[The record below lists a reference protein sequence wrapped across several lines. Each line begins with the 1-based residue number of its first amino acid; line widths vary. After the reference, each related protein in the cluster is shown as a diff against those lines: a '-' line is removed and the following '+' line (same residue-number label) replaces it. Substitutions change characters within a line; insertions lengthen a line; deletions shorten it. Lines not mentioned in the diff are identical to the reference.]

1 MQKDIIKQALNIFTM
16 KIIHKSVLCAAM
28 TFLSSAASAY
38 TIYPVPHNLQLS
50 ETSIE
55 LSSTVN
61 LVMAQDL
68 DDATVARVKEVL
80 EKAGLQ
86 YSISDVRAEA
96 LTDIL
101 VGIHGSGDMAD
112 SFMETR
118 QMDKSI
124 FPDRDGKHDPY
135 MLAVGSDDDMGTIAI
150 TGDENG
156 SAFYA
161 LATLEQMLEQRNG
174 TKLQEV
180 EIADYAYVKMRG
192 IVEGF
197 YGHPYSVESR
207 LDMLDFCKR
216 FKLNCYIYAPKHDPY
231 HAGKWRENYPE
242 SVTDEQ
248 RKLGHLSRNDMQ
260 ELAAKAKACGV
271 DLVWAV
277 HPALEGGGINFY
289 NLDPGVEDI
298 ITKFGYLYDL
308 GVRHFGVSVDDMSGH
323 PSTQGE
329 LAAKVQAK
337 LDELY
342 NTSTASSDD
351 RVGGIIFVPT
361 GYALNYGGASS
372 VLMQFADVDSK
383 INVAF
388 TGYDCFS
395 NVRPQAFSIAANYL
409 GRNPI
414 FWWNNPVNDDYDD
427 FLYMHGLTAR
437 WTLENPGEVPY
448 MGGMLLNPMNQA
460 GPSKIAIF
468 NAADYSWNPS
478 AYNEPQSWK
487 AALRAIMNND
497 AYADALETFIDMVS
511 AYTSTESGSSDSSRP
526 NGFNSTAKF
535 APEGEK
541 HSQLFTDFLNAYSEN
556 NIPDASEL
564 KNVLAKAVEACD
576 LLHELEFDSDPARYL
591 FYKDMKPWFLKI
603 EEMCHIAYKSLE
615 LMDNPTES
623 LDNWTASYYLE
634 DRASGYHSRSDFKV
648 SVLCGTASSPNE
660 VFIESLPAPRYFE
673 PFVDFLADEV
683 GKFTPQ
689 LPARSRDM
697 MLISNCT
704 DTGSASV
711 VKNGTEVSLNGLGGM
726 VLQTG
731 EYVGIYF
738 NRITD
743 VTVSP
748 YDSDDVQLQYS
759 VNGKGWID
767 VDPMDTEPVAMAYV
781 RMKNMSGSDVV
792 LTSDSFICSVL
803 EPEFPGSLTP
813 VASTNMGT
821 YQSYSIDNILD
832 GNISTFF
839 WSDSAPVEGSYIMV
853 DLGQSVSVDDIRLTF
868 RSGDKPS
875 GNVALQL
882 SDDAAEWTTLGT
894 FTSSDIVDNVY
905 STSAAGASARYVRML
920 IQTVTTV
927 EWLQVAEF
935 EVGYRTSDYKSREVA
950 EDNNGVS
957 TPVLDDRNL
966 STSYSSED
974 QGYLTYT
981 FIENINIEEVHI
993 FNSAKFTEEHEFPS
1007 VRILAGDE
1015 WIDMGVVDGD
1025 LTKIDTHELS
1035 DISQLRI
1042 EWNEF
1047 NRPVLHQIMPI
1058 GTPYV
1063 EEKGSVSLFDLAVAE
1078 SGITIRWSK
1087 DGIVTLTSP
1096 EVINHVVVTDIT
1108 GRNVLTISPNI
1119 SQVSFML
1126 HTPGF
1131 YIIKTSSSDGCTR
1144 SFKIAY

>member
-1 MQKDIIKQALNIFTM
+1 M
-16 KIIHKSVLCAAM
+16 KIIYKSVLSAAM
-28 TFLSSAASAY
+28 AFLSSAASAY
-38 TIYPVPHNLQLS
+38 TIYPVPHNLQIS
-50 ETSIE
+50 EKSIE

-61 LVMAQDL
+61 LVLSQDL
-68 DDATVARVKEVL
+68 DDATVTRVKEVL

-86 YSISDVRAEA
+86 YSVSDVRAVA

-112 SFMETR
+112 SFMDTR

-135 MLAVGSDDDMGTIAI
+135 LLAVGSDDDMGTIAI

-174 TKLQEV
+174 AKLQEV

-197 YGHPYSVESR
+197 YGHPYSAESR

-216 FKLNCYIYAPKHDPY
+216 YKLNYYVYAPKHDPY

-337 LDELY
+337 LDERY
-342 NTSTASSDD
+342 NANAAADED
-351 RVGGIIFVPT
+351 KVGGILFVPT

-395 NVRPQAFSIAANYL
+395 NVRPQSFALAAEYI
-409 GRNPI
+409 GRNPV

-437 WTLENPGEVPY
+437 WSIENPGEVPY

-460 GPSKIAIF
+460 VPSKIAVF
-468 NAADYSWNPS
+468 NAADYSWNPT
-478 AYNEPQSWK
+478 AYDEAKSWE
-487 AALRAIMNND
+487 ASIRSIMCND
-497 AYADALETFIDMVS
+497 EYADALKIFIDMVS
-511 AYTSTESGSSDSSRP
+511 AYTTTETGRSDSSRP
-526 NGFNSTAKF
+526 NGFNSTAKQ

-541 HSQLFTDFLNAYSEN
+541 YAELFTAFRNAYSEN

-564 KNVLAKAVEACD
+564 KNVLAKAVDACE

-603 EEMCHIAYKSLE
+603 EEMCHIAYESLK
-615 LMDNPTES
+615 LMDNANES
-623 LDNWTASYYLE
+623 LDNWTVSYGLA
-634 DRASGYHSRSDFKV
+634 DRADGYHSRSDFNV
-648 SVLCGTASSPNE
+648 SVLCGTASDPNE

-689 LPARSRDM
+689 LPERSRDM
-697 MLISNCT
+697 MIISNCT

-711 VKNGTEVSLNGLGGM
+711 EKNGSEVEVKGLDDM
-726 VLQTG
+726 VLQPG

-738 NRITD
+738 NRIKEVVVEPYNCED
-743 VTVSP
+743 VR
-748 YDSDDVQLQYS
+748 LQYS
-759 VNGKGWID
+759 VNGKQWLD
-767 VDPMDTEPVAMAYV
+767 VDINEAEPVVMAYL
-781 RMKNMSGSDVV
+781 RIRNLSGYDVV
-792 LTSDSFICSVL
+792 LPSDRLRCSVDDSDL
-803 EPEFPGSLTP
+803 PESLSP
-813 VASTNMGT
+813 VATTNMGT
-821 YQSYSIDNILD
+821 YMSYNISNILD
-832 GNISTFF
+832 GDISTFF
-839 WSDSAPVEGSYIMV
+839 WSNSAPSAGSYIMV
-853 DLGQSVSVDDIRLTF
+853 DLGQSVPVDDIMLTF

-875 GNVALQL
+875 GEVALQL
-882 SDDAAEWTTLGT
+882 SDDASSWTTLST
-894 FTSSDIVDNVY
+894 FTSSDIVDEVY
-905 STSAAGASARYVRML
+905 SFSADGASTRYVRML
-920 IQTVTTV
+920 IQSVTTN
-927 EWLQVAEF
+927 EWLQIAEF
-935 EVGYRTSDYKSREVA
+935 DVAYQTSDHKAREVA

-957 TPVLDDRNL
+957 SSALDDRNL
-966 STSYSSED
+966 STNYNPESE
-974 QGYLTYT
+974 GYITYT
-981 FIENINIEEVHI
+981 FIENINIEEIHI
-993 FNSAKFTEEHEFPS
+993 FNSAKFSDEYELPS
-1007 VRILAGDE
+1007 VKILAGDE
-1015 WIDMGVVDGD
+1015 WIDKGVINGD
-1025 LTKIDTHELS
+1025 LTVIDTHELS
-1035 DISQLRI
+1035 NISQLRI
-1042 EWNEF
+1042 EWNDV

-1063 EEKGSVSLFDLAVAE
+1063 EDKSTVSISQLHKEAPGISIQISKYGLLTVSADDCIAEIVA
-1078 SGITIRWSK
+1078 
-1087 DGIVTLTSP
+1087 
-1096 EVINHVVVTDIT
+1096 TDIM
-1108 GRNVLTISPNI
+1108 GREVKRTYPQACRQSLR
-1119 SQVSFML
+1119 L

-1131 YIIKTSSSDGCTR
+1131 YIIKVSTVNGETQ